1 MEKII
6 ELLLEQRNRLVQ
18 ELCDVNPEDVDW
30 QTKAI
35 MLQAEIANVDVL
47 IQQFKA

>member
-6 ELLLEQRNRLVQ
+6 EKLLDQRMRLIQ
-18 ELCDVNPEDVDW
+18 ELCDVNSKDVDW
-30 QTKAI
+30 QTKAM